1 VETDSGVGREVCGAL
16 KSSEDSP
23 IVPIGAFHRSAFHR
37 STMDPDIVHDK
48 ALLPDGVVCPSAE
61 DGVKHPPRL
70 RAQAGQDA
78 GSLAVAAA
86 GPAPAGGPTIMER
99 RRSLRFQCS
108 GSVEL
113 HEKGGVRTWGT
124 LKDISLHG
132 CYVEMPT
139 TFPLDTVLTLNIEST
154 GVRFSAEA
162 KVRVCY
168 PSLGMGMCFSEIK
181 PDQQTQLGQLLSAL
195 AGHKTAANA
204 GSVGRLGPVEGGM
217 ADAKTVVEMLTEYF
231 HEHGSLSRE
240 EFYAIAKRARCS

>member
-1 VETDSGVGREVCGAL
+1 
-16 KSSEDSP
+16 
-23 IVPIGAFHRSAFHR
+23 
-37 STMDPDIVHDK
+37 MDPDIVHDK
-48 ALLPDGVVCPSAE
+48 ALLPDGAVCRSAE
-61 DGVKHPPRL
+61 DGVKHPRRL

-86 GPAPAGGPTIMER
+86 GPAPAGCPTIVER
-99 RRSLRFQCS
+99 RRSLRFKCS

-139 TFPLDTVLTLNIEST
+139 TFPLDTVVTLNIESA

-162 KVRVCY
+162 KVRACY
-168 PSLGMGMCFSEIK
+168 SSLGMGMCFSEIK
-181 PDQQTQLGQLLSAL
+181 PDQQTQLEQLVRAL
-195 AGHKTAANA
+195 AGLKTTANA
-204 GSVGRLGPVEGGM
+204 RSVGRQALPDGPSA
-217 ADAKTVVEMLTEYF
+217 ADPRGVVERLIEYF
-231 HEHGSLSRE
+231 HEHGSLSRD